1 MMIPFIYTISTL
13 SEKISTNADLILFAN
28 QWMKTNS
35 KFPPENQIAF
45 SHSQILWTSI
55 TNIKCLNRWGI
66 KLSLNFNCWVCLIGV
81 FGMRND
87 FLAFISSRLLAIL
100 ISSSKSHADF
110 SFVPKS
116 LFSKRNSHTCATI
129 NNSLKL
135 SIEISK
141 KSIKIITTFVTFC
154 RRDRKR
160 SEPTIK
166 RSKGKFQ
173 CCLNQND
180 PKLKVEYP

>member
-1 MMIPFIYTISTL
+1 
-13 SEKISTNADLILFAN
+13 
-28 QWMKTNS
+28 
-35 KFPPENQIAF
+35 
-45 SHSQILWTSI
+45 
-55 TNIKCLNRWGI
+55 
-66 KLSLNFNCWVCLIGV
+66 
-81 FGMRND
+81 MRND

-100 ISSSKSHADF
+100 ISSFRSHADF
-110 SFVPKS
+110 FFVPKS

-180 PKLKVEYP
+180 PKDPNSKLNILKYPRTASLKQGTIIPLTFVQTAQRLVKRVHQTSSDNSQIVVCSLALCSSMFPFS